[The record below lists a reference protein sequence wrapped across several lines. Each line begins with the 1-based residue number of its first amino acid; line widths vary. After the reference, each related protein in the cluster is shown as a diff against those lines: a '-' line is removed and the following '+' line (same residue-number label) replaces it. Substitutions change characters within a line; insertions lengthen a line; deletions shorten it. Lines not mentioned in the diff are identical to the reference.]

1 MTVSSS
7 TNRVTYAGNGSTTVF
22 PYTYKIFDQ
31 DDLTVIL
38 RAANGTET
46 VQTITSQYTV
56 SGVGN
61 AGGGNVTM
69 LTAPASGTTLVIL
82 REQDL
87 VQELDIVP
95 NDPFPADS
103 LEGALDKLTFMVQQH
118 EETLGRSL
126 KVSRTT
132 TITSPEFTEDPATRA
147 NKFLSFD
154 ASGDLFVADTTDGG
168 VAVSTYMETFLQSSD
183 SPTAFTYLGVTSSA
197 AELNTLDGITATTAQ
212 LNNSQFLPSSG
223 PLSNR
228 NLIINGAMQV
238 AQRGTSVAG
247 ASSGNSYHTNDR
259 FYFGVGLL
267 GTWTVTQEADGPSGF
282 SNSMKVECTTASA
295 SPASSGFVYIG
306 HRLEGQ
312 NLQQIAK
319 GTADAKPLVLSFW
332 VKSNVTGTYQVS
344 FVDNDNTRMVAGT
357 YSISSSGT
365 WEYKTIDVAADTTGV
380 LGNDNGAGFQIEWWL
395 GSGTDYTTGTAPTAW
410 EARDNTDR
418 NAGSN
423 VNVGDTIGN
432 YFQLTGVQLEAG
444 DTATPFEHRS
454 YGEELALCERYT
466 RKMGDGLFGNAISA
480 IDVALFAQFVPE
492 MRSAP
497 SAILIDTSIK
507 VTDSY
512 FADHTSSGSSISSY
526 VASKA
531 GVRFFVNNFSGM
543 TTGRLYGC
551 FDNTDGTFILF
562 SAEL

>member
-7 TNRVTYAGNGSTTVF
+7 TNRVSYAGNGSTTVF

-228 NLIINGAMQV
+228 NKIINGSMTID
-238 AQRGTSVAG
+238 QRSAG
-247 ASSGNSYHTNDR
+247 AAATINGVYASADRWKAGNDTNTGTIQQITSTLAGYSKSLKYTAAGAGT
-259 FYFGVGLL
+259 FFQL
-267 GTWTVTQEADGPSGF
+267 GQQIEF
-282 SNSMKVECTTASA
+282 SNC
-295 SPASSGFVYIG
+295 YD
-306 HRLEGQ
+306 LQ
-312 NLQQIAK
+312 N
-319 GTADAKPLVLSFW
+319 
-332 VKSNVTGTYQVS
+332 
-344 FVDNDNTRMVAGT
+344 
-357 YSISSSGT
+357 
-365 WEYKTIDVAADTTGV
+365 KTITISFRAKA
-380 LGNDNGAGFQIEWWL
+380 NNA
-395 GSGTDYTTGTAPTAW
+395 
-410 EARDNTDR
+410 
-418 NAGSN
+418 NAGSTALIVRTRTVAGVDGAAIFAGTN
-423 VNVGDTIGN
+423 VDTSITLTTSDAFYTVTRTLPATFGALSVEFQLPAHVSGDG
-432 YFQLTGVQLEAG
+432 FELTGVQLEAG

-454 YGEELALCERYT
+454 FGAELALCQRYCEIIST
-466 RKMGDGLFGNAISA
+466 PGGNQTLFLGQATSGSAFSGVHKYVVEKRASPTLTINNLANTVLLSAAGAGTTAPTTTLLVTSTQIARIAFSGGSGLVAGNASQLL
-480 IDVALFAQFVPE
+480 DNGS
-492 MRSAP
+492 SAP
-497 SAILIDTSIK
+497 LII
-507 VTDSY
+507 
-512 FADHTSSGSSISSY
+512 
-526 VASKA
+526 
-531 GVRFFVNNFSGM
+531 
-543 TTGRLYGC
+543 
-551 FDNTDGTFILF
+551 F

>member
-7 TNRVTYAGNGSTTVF
+7 TNRVSYAGNGSTTVF

-197 AELNTLDGITATTAQ
+197 AELNTLDGITASTAELNTLDGITATTAQ

-228 NLIINGAMQV
+228 NKIINGSMTID
-238 AQRGTSVAG
+238 QRNAG
-247 ASSGNSYHTNDR
+247 AAVTPTNTQYLVDRWWTWLSQASKITAQQNAGGVTPPAGFPTYQGITSSSAYSVLTSD
-259 FYFGVGLL
+259 YFALVQH
-267 GTWTVTQEADGPSGF
+267 VEAINFTDL
-282 SNSMKVECTTASA
+282 AW
-295 SPASSGFVYIG
+295 
-306 HRLEGQ
+306 
-312 NLQQIAK
+312 
-319 GTADAKPLVLSFW
+319 GTADAKPVTLSFW
-332 VKSNVTGTYQVS
+332 VRSSLTGT
-344 FVDNDNTRMVAGT
+344 FG
-357 YSISSSGT
+357 
-365 WEYKTIDVAADTTGV
+365 
-380 LGNDNGAGFQIEWWL
+380 GA
-395 GSGTDYTTGTAPTAW
+395 
-410 EARDNTDR
+410 
-418 NAGSN
+418 
-423 VNVGDTIGN
+423 V
-432 YFQLTGVQLEAG
+432 
-444 DTATPFEHRS
+444 
-454 YGEELALCERYT
+454 C
-466 RKMGDGLFGNAISA
+466 
-480 IDVALFAQFVPE
+480 
-492 MRSAP
+492 
-497 SAILIDTSIK
+497 
-507 VTDSY
+507 
-512 FADHTSSGSSISSY
+512 
-526 VASKA
+526 
-531 GVRFFVNNFSGM
+531 
-543 TTGRLYGC
+543 
-551 FDNTDGTFILF
+551 
-562 SAEL
+562 

>member
-7 TNRVTYAGNGSTTVF
+7 TNRVSYAGNGSTTVF

-228 NLIINGAMQV
+228 NKIINGSMTID
-238 AQRGTSVAG
+238 QRSAG
-247 ASSGNSYHTNDR
+247 AAATINGVYASADRWRTGNDTNTGTIQQITSTLAGYSKSLKYTAAGAGT
-259 FYFGVGLL
+259 FFQL
-267 GTWTVTQEADGPSGF
+267 GQQIEF
-282 SNSMKVECTTASA
+282 SNC
-295 SPASSGFVYIG
+295 YD
-306 HRLEGQ
+306 LQ
-312 NLQQIAK
+312 N
-319 GTADAKPLVLSFW
+319 
-332 VKSNVTGTYQVS
+332 
-344 FVDNDNTRMVAGT
+344 
-357 YSISSSGT
+357 
-365 WEYKTIDVAADTTGV
+365 KTITISFRAKA
-380 LGNDNGAGFQIEWWL
+380 NNA
-395 GSGTDYTTGTAPTAW
+395 
-410 EARDNTDR
+410 
-418 NAGSN
+418 NAGSTALIVRTRTVAGVDGAAIFAGTN
-423 VNVGDTIGN
+423 VDTSITLTTSDAFYTVTRTLPATFGALSVEFQLPAHVSGDG
-432 YFQLTGVQLEAG
+432 FELTGVQLEAG

-454 YGEELALCERYT
+454 YGQELALCQRYFDKT
-466 RKMGDGLFGNAISA
+466 FAINTAPAQNAGRTG
-480 IDVALFAQFVPE
+480 ALEALQV
-492 MRSAP
+492 RGASGGTV
-497 SAILIDTSIK
+497 S
-507 VTDSY
+507 SY
-512 FADHTSSGSSISSY
+512 FRFSVPMRATPTMTFFNPQASNSQVRNLDGPADCSGTQPDALNE
-526 VASKA
+526 VGGK
-531 GVRFFVNNFSGM
+531 VFFVSAAASVS
-543 TTGRLYGC
+543 
-551 FDNTDGTFILF
+551 TDLNSVHFTA

>member
-7 TNRVTYAGNGSTTVF
+7 TNRVSYAGNGSTTVF

-228 NLIINGAMQV
+228 NKIINGSMTID
-238 AQRGTSVAG
+238 QRSAG
-247 ASSGNSYHTNDR
+247 AAATINGVYASADRWKAGNDTNTGTIQQITSTLAGYSKSLKYTAAGAGT
-259 FYFGVGLL
+259 FFQL
-267 GTWTVTQEADGPSGF
+267 GQQIEF
-282 SNSMKVECTTASA
+282 SNC
-295 SPASSGFVYIG
+295 YD
-306 HRLEGQ
+306 LQ
-312 NLQQIAK
+312 N
-319 GTADAKPLVLSFW
+319 
-332 VKSNVTGTYQVS
+332 
-344 FVDNDNTRMVAGT
+344 
-357 YSISSSGT
+357 
-365 WEYKTIDVAADTTGV
+365 KTITISFRAKA
-380 LGNDNGAGFQIEWWL
+380 NNA
-395 GSGTDYTTGTAPTAW
+395 
-410 EARDNTDR
+410 
-418 NAGSN
+418 NAGSTALIVRTRTVAGVDGAAIFAGTN
-423 VNVGDTIGN
+423 VDTSITLTTSDAFYTVTRTLPATFGALSVEFQLPAHVSGDG
-432 YFQLTGVQLEAG
+432 FELTGVQLEAG

-454 YGEELALCERYT
+454 YGQELALCQRYCEIIST
-466 RKMGDGLFGNAISA
+466 PGGNQTLFLGQA
-480 IDVALFAQFVPE
+480 
-492 MRSAP
+492 
-497 SAILIDTSIK
+497 T
-507 VTDSY
+507 
-512 FADHTSSGSSISSY
+512 SGS
-526 VASKA
+526 A
-531 GVRFFVNNFSGM
+531 FSGVHKYVVEKRASPTLTINNLANTVLLSAAGAG
-543 TTGRLYGC
+543 TTAPTTTLLVTSTQRHHPHPCLHGHLCGQHWHPADRSHQRASRGPPCLERLCVGER
-551 FDNTDGTFILF
+551 G
-562 SAEL
+562 AAA